1 MFKLFNALTK
11 LDLIKKI
18 ASNTGLERSEVSIVI
33 ENLMYEIKDSI
44 VKKNSVYL
52 RGFGTFLAKKKAKK
66 MGRNITKNTAILIP
80 EHFAPYFKPSK
91 SFVNKVKEK

>member
-18 ASNTGLERSEVSIVI
+18 ASNTGLDRSEVSIVI

-52 RGFGTFLAKKKAKK
+52 RYLELFF
-66 MGRNITKNTAILIP
+66 
-80 EHFAPYFKPSK
+80 S
-91 SFVNKVKEK
+91 